1 MNNPMFNLIQMLQ
14 SGQNP
19 QALVNQMMNNNPNF
33 RMMMNQVQ
41 SSGMSTKD
49 YAMNYARQ
57 NNIDINPMINMLKQ
71 RGIRL

>member
-49 YAMNYARQ
+49 YVLNYAKQ